1 MLERIDKTIFYGSL
15 AVLFLLVAPM
25 LVYSQESYDVLLK
38 LKVSIE
44 NGFGSIYQYL
54 TVIVMVFIIWLAMS
68 RYGDVR
74 LGEGPY
80 HFNTFSWASMLFC
93 AGVATGILYWGLIEW
108 AYYLDTPPFGL
119 EPRSPLAIEYA
130 ATYGMFHWGIA
141 GWAFYC
147 IPAIAMGY
155 VYHVKKVP
163 FLRISKA
170 CKAVLGDH
178 ADGVV
183 GQVID
188 ILFMV
193 GLLFSSGTSM
203 GLGTPMISASIQSL
217 FGVPESFSLHV
228 LVILFCATIFSVS
241 VYLGLHKGI
250 RRLSNFNTVFAFIF
264 LAFVFLAGPT
274 VFILK
279 MSLNSFGLMTQEFI
293 RMLTWTEPVTD
304 TRFVEDW
311 SIFYWSWWI
320 AVGPFNGI
328 FISKISGGRSIR
340 QVISGALFFGSIGC
354 AIFYCVLGNYA
365 LDLELNGVYM
375 TTEAISAGKAAHA
388 IPNIISSL
396 PGGQITLLLFCLM
409 SITFMATTFDSTSY
423 ALASCAADKLEAKDD
438 PPSWQRLFWA
448 FALVLLPLSLI
459 YVGGLDTIKFAVLSS
474 ALPLIIVYILMGLSI
489 LHNLREGRDPSANS

>member
-1 MLERIDKTIFYGSL
+1 MLERTDKTIFYGSL
-15 AVLFLLVAPM
+15 TVLLLLVAPM
-25 LVYSQESYDVLLK
+25 LIYSQASYDILLK
-38 LKVSIE
+38 IKVSIE
-44 NGFGSIYQYL
+44 NNFGSIYQYL
-54 TVIVMVFIIWLAMS
+54 TVIVMVFIAWLAIS
-68 RYGDVR
+68 KYGDIK

-80 HFNTFSWASMLFC
+80 HFDTFSWASMLFA
-93 AGVATGILYWGLIEW
+93 AGVATGVLYWGLIEW
-108 AYYLDTPPFGL
+108 AYYIDAPPFGIK
-119 EPRSPLAIEYA
+119 PRSPLAIEYA

-147 IPAIAMGY
+147 IPTIAMGY

-170 CKAVLGDH
+170 CEPILGSYS
-178 ADGVV
+178 DGII
-183 GQVID
+183 GKIID

-217 FGVPESFSLHV
+217 FGVSESFLLNV

-241 VYLGLHKGI
+241 VYLGLKKGI
-250 RRLSNFNTVFAFIF
+250 RRLSNFNTVFAFVF
-264 LAFVFLAGPT
+264 LAFVLLSGPT

-320 AVGPFNGI
+320 AVGPFNGV

-340 QVISGALFFGSIGC
+340 QIISGALFFGSIGC
-354 AIFYCVLGNYA
+354 AVFYCILGNYA
-365 LDLELNGVYM
+365 MELELSGIYM

-388 IPNIISSL
+388 IPSIIGSL
-396 PGGQITLLLFCLM
+396 PGGKITLLIFCLM

-423 ALASCAADKLEAKDD
+423 ALASCATNNLEAEDD
-438 PPSWQRLFWA
+438 PPGWQRLFWA

-474 ALPLIIVYILMGLSI
+474 ALPLIIVYVLMGLSI
-489 LHNLREGRDPSANS
+489 LHHLRGGKGSNANS

>member
-1 MLERIDKTIFYGSL
+1 MLERTDKTIFYGSL
-15 AVLFLLVAPM
+15 AVLLLLVAPM
-25 LVYSQESYDVLLK
+25 LIYSQESYEFLLK
-38 LKVSIE
+38 LKRAIE
-44 NGFGSIYQYL
+44 NTFGSIYQYL
-54 TVIVMVFIIWLAMS
+54 TVIVMIFILWLAIS
-68 RYGDVR
+68 RYGDIR

-108 AYYLDTPPFGL
+108 AYYIDMPPFGL
-119 EPRSPLAIEYA
+119 EPRSTLAIEYA
-130 ATYGMFHWGIA
+130 STYGLFHWGIA

-170 CKAVLGDH
+170 CEAVLGRH
-178 ADGVV
+178 ADGVP
-183 GQVID
+183 GQLID

-217 FGVPESFSLHV
+217 FGVTESFSLHV
-228 LVILFCATIFSVS
+228 IVILFCATIFSVS
-241 VYLGLHKGI
+241 VYLGLNKGI
-250 RRLSNFNTVFAFIF
+250 RRLSNFNTVFAFVF
-264 LAFVFLAGPT
+264 LGFVFLAGPT

-279 MSLNSFGLMTQEFI
+279 MSLNSIGLMIQEFV
-293 RMLTWTEPVTD
+293 RMLTWTEPLTD

-340 QVISGALFFGSIGC
+340 QVISGALIFGSVGC
-354 AIFYCVLGNYA
+354 AVFYCVLGNYA
-365 LDLELNGVYM
+365 LDLELSGAYL
-375 TTEAISAGKAAHA
+375 TTEAIGLGRAAHA
-388 IPNIISSL
+388 IPNIISNL
-396 PGGQITLLLFCLM
+396 PGGQVTVFLFCLM
-409 SITFMATTFDSTSY
+409 SVTFMATTFDSTSY
-423 ALASCAADKLEAKDD
+423 ALASCATDRLEAQDD

-448 FALVLLPLSLI
+448 FALVALPLSLI

-474 ALPLIIVYILMGLSI
+474 ALPLIIVYILMGISI
-489 LHNLREGRDPSANS
+489 LHNLRNEHQV

>member
-1 MLERIDKTIFYGSL
+1 MFDRLDKIIFYGSL
-15 AVLFLLVAPM
+15 SVLIIIVAPM
-25 LVYSQESYDVLLK
+25 LLYSNESYELLLN
-38 LKVSIE
+38 LKVTIE
-44 NGFGSIYQYL
+44 NTFGSIYQYL
-54 TVIVMVFIIWLAMS
+54 TVIVMVFVLWLAMS
-68 RYGDVR
+68 KYGDVK

-93 AGVATGILYWGLIEW
+93 AGVATGILYWGMIEW
-108 AYYLDTPPFGL
+108 AYYIDMPPFGL
-119 EPRSPLAIEYA
+119 APRSNLAIEYA

-163 FLRISKA
+163 YLRISKA
-170 CKAVLGDH
+170 CKPVLGQY
-178 ADGVV
+178 AEGIP

-217 FGVPESFSLHV
+217 FGVNESFSLHV
-228 LVILFCATIFSVS
+228 IVILFCAVIFSVS
-241 VYLGLHKGI
+241 VYLGLNKGI
-250 RRLSNFNTVFAFIF
+250 RRLSNFNTVFAFVF
-264 LAFVFLAGPT
+264 LAFVFIVGPT
-274 VFILK
+274 IFILK
-279 MSLNSFGLMTQEFI
+279 MSLNSFGLMTQNFI
-293 RMLTWTEPVTD
+293 RMLTWTEPLND

-311 SIFYWSWWI
+311 SIFYWSWWV

-340 QVISGALFFGSIGC
+340 QVVGGALFFGSIGC
-354 AIFYCVLGNYA
+354 ALFYCIIGNYA
-365 LDLELNGVYM
+365 LDLELSGAYL
-375 TTEAISAGKAAHA
+375 TTAAISAGKAAHA
-388 IPNIISSL
+388 IPNIVSSL

-423 ALASCAADKLEAKDD
+423 ALASCATDRLEAKDD
-438 PPSWQRLFWA
+438 PPVWQRLFWA
-448 FALVLLPLSLI
+448 FTLVVLPLSLI

-474 ALPLIIVYILMGLSI
+474 ALPLILVYILLGLSI
-489 LHNLREGRDPSANS
+489 VYGLKKDAHPK